1 MLKLKVSTERG
12 RADVQGRAR
21 KVEVPEEALPMVK
34 RLIAK
39 YQLDFECVKVL
50 GRTFYFLH
58 VADLTPLLT
67 GDVFKNAPEFPFWV
81 KIWEASLVLAEF
93 MAKMPPDSSKRI
105 LEVGAGMA
113 VPGMVSSAF
122 GHDVTVTDYENE
134 ILDFARVS
142 SIINKCPG
150 LKCEPLDWFEP
161 SDLGKFDIILA
172 SEVLFHKRFFQ
183 PLLDVLE
190 EYLAPGGV
198 IYMSHEADRETL
210 LPFFRMCEDRF
221 KIAMQKKHFQR
232 GDKELDIL
240 LTRLTRITH

>member
-12 RADVQGRAR
+12 KADAQGRAR
-21 KVEVPEEALPMVK
+21 KVIVPEEALPIVK
-34 RLIAK
+34 RLNAK

-50 GRTFYFLH
+50 DKTFYFLH

-67 GDVFKNAPEFPFWV
+67 GPVFKNAPEFPFWV

-93 MAKMPPDSSKRI
+93 IAKMPPDKDKRI

-113 VPGMVSSAF
+113 VPGMVASSF
-122 GHDVTVTDYENE
+122 GHDVTVTDYEDE
-134 ILDFARVS
+134 ILDFARAS
-142 SIINKCPG
+142 AIINKCPD
-150 LKCEPLDWFEP
+150 LRCEPLDWFEP
-161 SDLGKFDIILA
+161 SDLGRFEIILA

-190 EYLAPGGV
+190 KYLAPGGV

-210 LPFFRMCEDRF
+210 LPFFRMCEDKF
-221 KIAMQKKHFQR
+221 KIAMQKRHFKR

-240 LTRLTRITH
+240 LTRLIRITH

>member
-1 MLKLKVSTERG
+1 MLKLKVSAERG
-12 RADVQGRAR
+12 LTDAQGRSR
-21 KVEVPEEALPMVK
+21 KIVVPVEALPVVR
-34 RLIAK
+34 RLSAR
-39 YQLDFECVKVL
+39 YQLDFECVKVQ

-58 VADLTPLLT
+58 LADLTPLLT

-93 MAKMPPDSSKRI
+93 MSGMPVDRNKRV
-105 LEVGAGMA
+105 LELGAGMA
-113 VPGMVSSAF
+113 VPGMVASSF

-134 ILDFARVS
+134 ILDFVRVS
-142 SIINKCPG
+142 AIINKCQD

-183 PLLDVLE
+183 PLLDVLNK
-190 EYLAPGGV
+190 YLASGGV

-210 LPFFRMCEDRF
+210 QPFFRMCQDLF
-221 KIAMQKKHFQR
+221 SIAIQKKHFRR
-232 GDKELDIL
+232 GKRELDIL
-240 LTRLTRITH
+240 LTRLSRPAH